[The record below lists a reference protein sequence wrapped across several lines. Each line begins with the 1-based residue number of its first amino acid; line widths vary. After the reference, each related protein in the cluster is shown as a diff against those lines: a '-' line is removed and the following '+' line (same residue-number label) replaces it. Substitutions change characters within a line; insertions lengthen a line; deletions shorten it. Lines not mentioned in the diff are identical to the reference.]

1 MTALKER
8 LSNTAAR
15 TGAEPDYW
23 TQVAWL
29 NAGASPLMAWRR
41 AARFSVQDLAEIS
54 GISAQTITAA
64 EARQQALSPAQ
75 MATLATAL
83 GLSPGDLED

>member
-1 MTALKER
+1 MTALQARLPER
-8 LSNTAAR
+8 VERTAV
-15 TGAEPDYW
+15 EPDYW

-54 GISAQTITAA
+54 GVSAVTITAA
-64 EARQQALSPAQ
+64 EARRHPLSAEEISV
-75 MATLATAL
+75 LARAL